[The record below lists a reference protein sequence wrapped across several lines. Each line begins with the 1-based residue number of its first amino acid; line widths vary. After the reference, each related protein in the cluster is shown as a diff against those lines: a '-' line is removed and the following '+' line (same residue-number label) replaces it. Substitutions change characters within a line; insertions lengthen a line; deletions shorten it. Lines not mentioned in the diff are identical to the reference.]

1 MKNKVYTEKEN
12 RLKITKKDVDVLADF
27 MATKYKKFILVK
39 KDSMSTRITADGFEF
54 EFLFNGREMAGGASV
69 RFFFEDNPALIHG
82 MVQKRPIMVTA
93 PYQYEML
100 REVEDFLEKVQEI

>member
-1 MKNKVYTEKEN
+1 
-12 RLKITKKDVDVLADF
+12 
-27 MATKYKKFILVK
+27 MATKYKKFILVLK
-39 KDSMSTRITADGFEF
+39 NSMSTRITADGFEF
-54 EFLFNGREMAGGASV
+54 EFLFNKQERVGYGNV

-100 REVEDFLEKVQEI
+100 REVEDFLEKVQEGY